1 MKAEFLQNFKV
12 GDAPLPKEVIEAIL
26 AENGRDVEE
35 AKKPFADYDSVK
47 EQLRTATEGLEAF
60 KGVDVKDLQGQV
72 TKLTKDLSDQ
82 AEAHKKQLADLAFDG
97 VLKEA
102 ITAARGR
109 NTKAI
114 AALLDVDALKASKDQ
129 TADIKSALDALKKDS
144 GYLFDSEETPPP
156 IRPWPAHSIPPQG
169 RNLTSALPGCVPRRP
184 NTERRLNHART
195 ELRTGLFPGPCPG
208 IPLCFALRRPAQYR
222 E

>member
-35 AKKPFADYDSVK
+35 AKKPFADYDSIK

-82 AEAHKKQLADLAFDG
+82 AEAHKKRLADLAFEG

-156 IRPWPAHSIPPQG
+156 YSPLAGTQHPPAG
-169 RNLTSALPGCVPRRP
+169 KEFNFGF
-184 NTERRLNHART
+184 
-195 ELRTGLFPGPCPG
+195 TGVRAPE
-208 IPLCFALRRPAQYR
+208 AKH
-222 E
+222 

>member
-12 GDAPLPKEVIEAIL
+12 GDAPLPNEVIEAIL
-26 AENGRDVEE
+26 AENGRDVET
-35 AKKPFADYDSVK
+35 AVKPFADYDSIK

-72 TKLTKDLSDQ
+72 AKLTKDLSDQ
-82 AEAHKKQLADLAFDG
+82 AEAHKKQLADLAFEG

-129 TADIKSALDALKKDS
+129 TADIKSALEALKKDS

-156 IRPWPAHSIPPQG
+156 YSPLAGTQHPPAG
-169 RNLTSALPGCVPRRP
+169 KEFNFGF
-184 NTERRLNHART
+184 
-195 ELRTGLFPGPCPG
+195 TGVRAPE
-208 IPLCFALRRPAQYR
+208 AKH
-222 E
+222 